1 MKNQK
6 KFKVSGKAHT
16 LRKKKNLGKK
26 DWEWK
31 KEKSQQFLVWEQIE
45 ILLICCFLLVLFILE
60 NL

>member
-1 MKNQK
+1 
-6 KFKVSGKAHT
+6 